1 MTRETD
7 AREDKCRK
15 RVLQESNSK
24 SNQKKQD
31 NMANITAS
39 LVNDL
44 RKRTGVGMMDCKKAL
59 VECDG
64 DMDKAIDYLREKGQK
79 LAAKRAD
86 RDASEGAVLAGV
98 SSDKTFGAV
107 IMMNCETDFVAKNE
121 DFVAFTKT
129 VLDASIAAKA
139 KSLQDVMNLQI
150 EGKSVETMV
159 IEQVAKIGEK
169 ITLSHYLPVEAAAT
183 YAYVHPGNRMASVVG
198 LSKAGYD
205 EEGHEMAMQVIAGR
219 PVALNKETVP
229 AEVIERE
236 MEVYRGQ
243 VREEGKPEDMVE
255 KIAQG
260 KLNKFFK
267 ESTLL
272 SQEYTREAKVSVEQ
286 HLKKIDKDLTVTAFQ
301 RAELGE

>member
-1 MTRETD
+1 
-7 AREDKCRK
+7 
-15 RVLQESNSK
+15 
-24 SNQKKQD
+24 
-31 NMANITAS
+31 MANITAAA
-39 LVNDL
+39 VNEL

-86 RDASEGAVLAGV
+86 RDASEGAVLALV
-98 SSDKTFGAV
+98 NADKTFAAV

-121 DFVAFTKT
+121 DFVAFTRE
-129 VLDASIAAKA
+129 VLQTAVDAKA
-139 KSLQDVMNLQI
+139 KSLEEVMALTINGL
-150 EGKSVETMV
+150 SVETMIV
-159 IEQVAKIGEK
+159 EQVAKIGEK
-169 ITLSHYLPVEAAAT
+169 ITLSHYYPIEAVAT

-205 EEGHEMAMQVIAGR
+205 EEGKEMSMQVIAGR
-219 PVALNKETVP
+219 PVALNKESVP

-243 VREEGKPEDMVE
+243 VREEGKPENMVE
-255 KIAQG
+255 KIAEG

-272 SQEYTREAKVSVEQ
+272 SQEYTREAKVSVEE
-286 HLKKIDKDLTVTAFQ
+286 HLRKIDKDLTITAFQ

>member
-1 MTRETD
+1 
-7 AREDKCRK
+7 
-15 RVLQESNSK
+15 
-24 SNQKKQD
+24 
-31 NMANITAS
+31 MANITAAA
-39 LVNDL
+39 VNEL

-86 RDASEGAVLAGV
+86 RDASEGAVLATV
-98 SSDKTFGAV
+98 NADKTFAAV

-121 DFVAFTKT
+121 DFVAFTRE
-129 VLDASIAAKA
+129 VLQTAVDAKA
-139 KSLQDVMNLQI
+139 KSLEEVMALTINGL
-150 EGKSVETMV
+150 SVETMIV
-159 IEQVAKIGEK
+159 EQVAKIGEK
-169 ITLSHYLPVEAAAT
+169 ITLSHYLPIEAAAT
-183 YAYVHPGNRMASVVG
+183 YAYIHPGNRMASVVG
-198 LSKAGYD
+198 LSKTGYD
-205 EEGHEMAMQVIAGR
+205 EEGKEMSMQVIAGR
-219 PVALNKETVP
+219 PVALNKESVP
-229 AEVIERE
+229 ADVIERE

-272 SQEYTREAKVSVEQ
+272 SQEYTREAKVSVEE
-286 HLKKIDKDLTVTAFQ
+286 HLRKIDKDLTITAFQ

>member
-1 MTRETD
+1 
-7 AREDKCRK
+7 
-15 RVLQESNSK
+15 
-24 SNQKKQD
+24 
-31 NMANITAS
+31 MANITAAA
-39 LVNDL
+39 VNEL

-86 RDASEGAVLAGV
+86 RDASEGAVLATV
-98 SSDKTFGAV
+98 NADKTFAAV

-121 DFVAFTKT
+121 DFVAFTKE
-129 VLDASIAAKA
+129 VLQTAVDAKA
-139 KSLQDVMNLQI
+139 KSLEEVMALTINGL
-150 EGKSVETMV
+150 SVETMIV
-159 IEQVAKIGEK
+159 EQVAKIGEK
-169 ITLSHYLPVEAAAT
+169 ITLSHYYPIEAVAT

-198 LSKAGYD
+198 LSKTGYD
-205 EEGHEMAMQVIAGR
+205 EEGKEMSMQVIAGR
-219 PVALNKETVP
+219 PVALNKESVP
-229 AEVIERE
+229 AEIIERE

-272 SQEYTREAKVSVEQ
+272 SQEYTREAKVSVEE

>member
-1 MTRETD
+1 
-7 AREDKCRK
+7 
-15 RVLQESNSK
+15 
-24 SNQKKQD
+24 
-31 NMANITAS
+31 MANITAS
-39 LVNDL
+39 LVNEL

-139 KSLQDVMNLQI
+139 KSLQDVMGLQI
-150 EGKSVETMV
+150 DGKSVETMV

-255 KIAQG
+255 KIAEG

-286 HLKKIDKDLTVTAFQ
+286 HLKKIDKDLTVIAFQ

>member
-1 MTRETD
+1 
-7 AREDKCRK
+7 
-15 RVLQESNSK
+15 
-24 SNQKKQD
+24 
-31 NMANITAS
+31 MANITAAA
-39 LVNDL
+39 VNEL

-86 RDASEGAVLAGV
+86 RDASEGAVLATINA
-98 SSDKTFGAV
+98 DKTFAAV

-121 DFVAFTKT
+121 DFVAFTRE
-129 VLDASIAAKA
+129 VLQTAVDAKA
-139 KSLQDVMNLQI
+139 KSLEEVMALTINGL
-150 EGKSVETMV
+150 SVETMIV
-159 IEQVAKIGEK
+159 EQVAKIGEK
-169 ITLSHYLPVEAAAT
+169 ITLSHYYPIEAVAT

-205 EEGHEMAMQVIAGR
+205 EEGKEMSMQVIAGR
-219 PVALNKETVP
+219 PVALNKESVP
-229 AEVIERE
+229 AEIIERE

-272 SQEYTREAKVSVEQ
+272 SQEYTREAKVSVEE

>member
-1 MTRETD
+1 
-7 AREDKCRK
+7 
-15 RVLQESNSK
+15 
-24 SNQKKQD
+24 
-31 NMANITAS
+31 MANITAAA
-39 LVNDL
+39 VNEL

-86 RDASEGAVLAGV
+86 RDASEGAVLATV
-98 SSDKTFGAV
+98 NADKTFAAV

-121 DFVAFTKT
+121 DFVAFTRE
-129 VLDASIAAKA
+129 VLQTAVDAKA
-139 KSLQDVMNLQI
+139 KSLEEVMALTINGL
-150 EGKSVETMV
+150 SVETMIV
-159 IEQVAKIGEK
+159 EQVAKIGEK
-169 ITLSHYLPVEAAAT
+169 ITLSHYYPIEAVAT

-198 LSKAGYD
+198 LSKTGYD
-205 EEGHEMAMQVIAGR
+205 EEGKEMSMQVIAGR
-219 PVALNKETVP
+219 PVALNKESVP
-229 AEVIERE
+229 AEIIERE

-260 KLNKFFK
+260 KLNKLFK

-272 SQEYTREAKVSVEQ
+272 SQEYTREAKVSVEE
-286 HLKKIDKDLTVTAFQ
+286 HLKKIDKDLTITAFQ

>member
-1 MTRETD
+1 
-7 AREDKCRK
+7 
-15 RVLQESNSK
+15 
-24 SNQKKQD
+24 
-31 NMANITAS
+31 MANITAAA
-39 LVNDL
+39 VNEL

-86 RDASEGAVLAGV
+86 RDASEGAVLAIV
-98 SSDKTFGAV
+98 NADKTFAAV

-121 DFVAFTKT
+121 DFVAFTRE
-129 VLDASIAAKA
+129 VLQTAVDAKA
-139 KSLQDVMNLQI
+139 KSLEEVMALTINGI
-150 EGKSVETMV
+150 SVETMIV
-159 IEQVAKIGEK
+159 EQVAKIGEK
-169 ITLSHYLPVEAAAT
+169 ITLSHYYPIEAVAT

-205 EEGHEMAMQVIAGR
+205 EEGKEMSMQVIAGR
-219 PVALNKETVP
+219 PVALNKDSVP
-229 AEVIERE
+229 AEIIERE

-272 SQEYTREAKVSVEQ
+272 SQEYTREAKVSVEE
-286 HLKKIDKDLTVTAFQ
+286 HLRKIDKDLTITAFQ

>member
-1 MTRETD
+1 
-7 AREDKCRK
+7 
-15 RVLQESNSK
+15 
-24 SNQKKQD
+24 
-31 NMANITAS
+31 MANITAAA
-39 LVNDL
+39 VNEL

-86 RDASEGAVLAGV
+86 RDASEGAVLATV
-98 SSDKTFGAV
+98 NADKTFAAV

-121 DFVAFTKT
+121 DFVAFTRE
-129 VLDASIAAKA
+129 VLQTAVDAKA
-139 KSLQDVMNLQI
+139 KSLEEVMALTINGL
-150 EGKSVETMV
+150 SVETMIV
-159 IEQVAKIGEK
+159 EQVAKIGEK
-169 ITLSHYLPVEAAAT
+169 ITLSHYYPIEAVAT

-198 LSKAGYD
+198 LSKTGYD
-205 EEGHEMAMQVIAGR
+205 EEGKEMSMQVIAGR
-219 PVALNKETVP
+219 PVALNKESVP
-229 AEVIERE
+229 AEIIERE

-272 SQEYTREAKVSVEQ
+272 SQEYTREAKVSVEE
-286 HLKKIDKDLTVTAFQ
+286 HLRKIDKDLTITAFQ

>member
-1 MTRETD
+1 
-7 AREDKCRK
+7 
-15 RVLQESNSK
+15 
-24 SNQKKQD
+24 
-31 NMANITAS
+31 MANITAAA
-39 LVNDL
+39 VNEL

-86 RDASEGAVLAGV
+86 RDASEGAVLALV
-98 SSDKTFGAV
+98 NADKTFAAV
-107 IMMNCETDFVAKNE
+107 IMMNCETDFVAKND
-121 DFVAFTKT
+121 DFVAFTRE
-129 VLDASIAAKA
+129 VLQTAVDAKA
-139 KSLQDVMNLQI
+139 KSLEEVMALTINGL
-150 EGKSVETMV
+150 SVETMIV
-159 IEQVAKIGEK
+159 EQVAKIGEK
-169 ITLSHYLPVEAAAT
+169 ITLSHYLPIEAAAT
-183 YAYVHPGNRMASVVG
+183 YAYIHPGNRMASVVG

-205 EEGHEMAMQVIAGR
+205 EEGKEMSMQVIAGR
-219 PVALNKETVP
+219 PVALNKDSVP
-229 AEVIERE
+229 AEIIERE

-272 SQEYTREAKVSVEQ
+272 SQEYTREAKVSVEE
-286 HLKKIDKDLTVTAFQ
+286 HLKKIDKDLTITAFQ

>member
-1 MTRETD
+1 
-7 AREDKCRK
+7 
-15 RVLQESNSK
+15 
-24 SNQKKQD
+24 
-31 NMANITAS
+31 MANITAS
-39 LVNDL
+39 LVNEL
-44 RKRTGVGMMDCKKAL
+44 RQRTGVGMMDCKKAL

-98 SSDKTFGAV
+98 NADKTFAAV

-129 VLDASIAAKA
+129 VLEAALAAKA
-139 KSLQDVMNLQI
+139 QTLQDVLALEI
-150 EGKSVETMV
+150 EGKNVETMIV
-159 IEQVAKIGEK
+159 EQVAKIGEK
-169 ITLSHYLPVEAAAT
+169 ITLTHYLPIEAAAT
-183 YAYVHPGNRMASVVG
+183 YSYVHPGNRMASVVG

-205 EEGHEMAMQVIAGR
+205 EEGKEMAMQVIAGR

-236 MEVYRGQ
+236 MEVYRAQ
-243 VREEGKPEDMVE
+243 VREEGKPENMVE
-255 KIAQG
+255 KIAEG

-272 SQEYTREAKVSVEQ
+272 SQEYTREAKVSVEE
-286 HLKKIDKDLTVTAFQ
+286 HLRKIDKDLTISSFQ

>member
-1 MTRETD
+1 
-7 AREDKCRK
+7 
-15 RVLQESNSK
+15 
-24 SNQKKQD
+24 
-31 NMANITAS
+31 MANITAS
-39 LVNDL
+39 LVNEL
-44 RKRTGVGMMDCKKAL
+44 RQRTGVGMMDCKKAL

-98 SSDKTFGAV
+98 NADKTFAAV

-121 DFVAFTKT
+121 DSVAFTKT
-129 VLDASIAAKA
+129 VLDAALAAKA
-139 KSLQDVMNLQI
+139 QTLQDVLALEI
-150 EGKSVETMV
+150 EGKNVETMIV
-159 IEQVAKIGEK
+159 EQVAKIGEK
-169 ITLSHYLPVEAAAT
+169 ITLTHYLPIEAAAT
-183 YAYVHPGNRMASVVG
+183 YSYVHPGNRMASVVG

-205 EEGHEMAMQVIAGR
+205 EEGKEMAMQVIAGR

-236 MEVYRGQ
+236 MEVYRAQ
-243 VREEGKPEDMVE
+243 VREEGKPENMVE
-255 KIAQG
+255 KIAEG

-272 SQEYTREAKVSVEQ
+272 SQEYTREAKVSVEE
-286 HLKKIDKDLTVTAFQ
+286 HLRKIDKDLTISSFQ

>member
-1 MTRETD
+1 
-7 AREDKCRK
+7 
-15 RVLQESNSK
+15 
-24 SNQKKQD
+24 
-31 NMANITAS
+31 MANITAAA
-39 LVNDL
+39 VNEL

-86 RDASEGAVLAGV
+86 RDASEGAVLATV
-98 SSDKTFGAV
+98 NADKTFAAV

-121 DFVAFTKT
+121 DFVAFTRE
-129 VLDASIAAKA
+129 VLQTAVDAKA
-139 KSLQDVMNLQI
+139 KSLEEVMALTINGL
-150 EGKSVETMV
+150 SVETMIV
-159 IEQVAKIGEK
+159 EQVAKIGEK
-169 ITLSHYLPVEAAAT
+169 ITLSHYYPIEAVAT

-198 LSKAGYD
+198 LSKTGYD
-205 EEGHEMAMQVIAGR
+205 EEGKEMSMQVIAGR
-219 PVALNKETVP
+219 PVALNKESVP
-229 AEVIERE
+229 AEIIERE

-272 SQEYTREAKVSVEQ
+272 SQEYTREAKVSVEE

>member
-1 MTRETD
+1 
-7 AREDKCRK
+7 
-15 RVLQESNSK
+15 
-24 SNQKKQD
+24 
-31 NMANITAS
+31 MANITAAA
-39 LVNDL
+39 VNEL

-86 RDASEGAVLAGV
+86 RDASEGAVLAV
-98 SSDKTFGAV
+98 VNEDKTFAAV

-121 DFVAFTKT
+121 DFVAFTRE
-129 VLDASIAAKA
+129 VLTAAVAAKA
-139 KSLQDVMNLQI
+139 KSLEEVMALTINGL
-150 EGKSVETMV
+150 SVETMIV
-159 IEQVAKIGEK
+159 EQVAKIGEK
-169 ITLSHYLPVEAAAT
+169 ITLSHYLPIEAAAT

-205 EEGHEMAMQVIAGR
+205 EEGKEMSMQVIAGR
-219 PVALNKETVP
+219 PVALNKESVP

-243 VREEGKPEDMVE
+243 VREEGKPENLVE
-255 KIAQG
+255 KIAEG

-272 SQEYTREAKVSVEQ
+272 SQEYTREAKVSVEE
-286 HLKKIDKDLTVTAFQ
+286 HLRKIDKDLTITAFQ

>member
-1 MTRETD
+1 
-7 AREDKCRK
+7 
-15 RVLQESNSK
+15 
-24 SNQKKQD
+24 
-31 NMANITAS
+31 MANITAS
-39 LVNDL
+39 LVNEL
-44 RKRTGVGMMDCKKAL
+44 RQRTGVGMMDCKKAL

-98 SSDKTFGAV
+98 NADKTFAAV

-129 VLDASIAAKA
+129 VLDAALAAKVQT
-139 KSLQDVMNLQI
+139 LQDVLALEI
-150 EGKSVETMV
+150 EGKNVETMIV
-159 IEQVAKIGEK
+159 EQVAKIGEK
-169 ITLSHYLPVEAAAT
+169 ITLTHYLPIEAAAT
-183 YAYVHPGNRMASVVG
+183 YSYVHPGNRMASVVG

-205 EEGHEMAMQVIAGR
+205 EEGKEMAMQVIAGR

-236 MEVYRGQ
+236 MEVYRAQ
-243 VREEGKPEDMVE
+243 VREEGKPENMVE
-255 KIAQG
+255 KIALG

-267 ESTLL
+267 EQTLEDQTFVKDGKI
-272 SQEYTREAKVSVEQ
+272 SVAEYLKSVDAEV
-286 HLKKIDKDLTVTAFQ
+286 KITGFFRFSLND
-301 RAELGE
+301 

>member
-1 MTRETD
+1 
-7 AREDKCRK
+7 
-15 RVLQESNSK
+15 
-24 SNQKKQD
+24 
-31 NMANITAS
+31 MANITAAA
-39 LVNDL
+39 VNEL

-86 RDASEGAVLAGV
+86 RDASEGAVLATV
-98 SSDKTFGAV
+98 NADKTFAAV

-121 DFVAFTKT
+121 DFVAFTRE
-129 VLDASIAAKA
+129 VLQTAVDAKA
-139 KSLQDVMNLQI
+139 KSLEEVMALTINGI
-150 EGKSVETMV
+150 SVETMIV
-159 IEQVAKIGEK
+159 EQVAKIGEK
-169 ITLSHYLPVEAAAT
+169 ITLSHYYPIEAVAT

-205 EEGHEMAMQVIAGR
+205 EEGKEMSMQVIAGR
-219 PVALNKETVP
+219 PVALNKESVP
-229 AEVIERE
+229 VEIIERE

-272 SQEYTREAKVSVEQ
+272 SQEYTREAKVSVEE

>member
-1 MTRETD
+1 
-7 AREDKCRK
+7 
-15 RVLQESNSK
+15 
-24 SNQKKQD
+24 
-31 NMANITAS
+31 MANITAAA
-39 LVNDL
+39 VNEL

-86 RDASEGAVLAGV
+86 RDASEGAVLALV
-98 SSDKTFGAV
+98 NADKTFAAV
-107 IMMNCETDFVAKNE
+107 IMMNCETDFVAKND
-121 DFVAFTKT
+121 DFVAFTRD
-129 VLDASIAAKA
+129 VLQTAVDAKA
-139 KSLQDVMNLQI
+139 KSLEEVMALTINGL
-150 EGKSVETMV
+150 SVETMIV
-159 IEQVAKIGEK
+159 EQVAKIGEK
-169 ITLSHYLPVEAAAT
+169 ITLSHYYPIEAVAT

-205 EEGHEMAMQVIAGR
+205 EEGKEMSMQVIAGR
-219 PVALNKETVP
+219 PVALNKESVP
-229 AEVIERE
+229 AEIIERE

-272 SQEYTREAKVSVEQ
+272 SQEYTREAKVSVEE
-286 HLKKIDKDLTVTAFQ
+286 HLRKIDKDLTITAFQ

>member
-1 MTRETD
+1 
-7 AREDKCRK
+7 
-15 RVLQESNSK
+15 
-24 SNQKKQD
+24 
-31 NMANITAS
+31 MANITAAA
-39 LVNDL
+39 VNEL

-86 RDASEGAVLAGV
+86 RDASEGAVLATV
-98 SSDKTFGAV
+98 NADKTFAAV

-121 DFVAFTKT
+121 DFVAFTKE
-129 VLDASIAAKA
+129 VLQTAVDAKA
-139 KSLQDVMNLQI
+139 KTMEEVMALTIN
-150 EGKSVETMV
+150 GVSVETMI

-169 ITLSHYLPVEAAAT
+169 ITLSHYLPIEAVAT

-205 EEGHEMAMQVIAGR
+205 EEGKEMSMQVIAGR
-219 PVALNKETVP
+219 PVALNKESVP
-229 AEVIERE
+229 ADVIERE

-243 VREEGKPEDMVE
+243 VREEGKPENMVE
-255 KIAQG
+255 KIAEG

-272 SQEYTREAKVSVEQ
+272 SQEYTREAKVSVEE
-286 HLKKIDKDLTVTAFQ
+286 HLRKIDKDLTITSFQ

>member
-1 MTRETD
+1 
-7 AREDKCRK
+7 
-15 RVLQESNSK
+15 
-24 SNQKKQD
+24 
-31 NMANITAS
+31 MANITAAA
-39 LVNDL
+39 VNEL

-86 RDASEGAVLAGV
+86 RAASEGAVLATV
-98 SSDKTFGAV
+98 NADKTFAAV

-121 DFVAFTKT
+121 DFVAFTRE
-129 VLDASIAAKA
+129 VLQTAVDAKA
-139 KSLQDVMNLQI
+139 KSLEEVMALTINGL
-150 EGKSVETMV
+150 SVETMIV
-159 IEQVAKIGEK
+159 EQVAKIGEK
-169 ITLSHYLPVEAAAT
+169 ITLSHYYPIEAVAT

-205 EEGHEMAMQVIAGR
+205 EEGKEMSMQVIAGR
-219 PVALNKETVP
+219 PVALNKESVP
-229 AEVIERE
+229 AEIIERE

-272 SQEYTREAKVSVEQ
+272 SQEYTREAKVSVEE

>member
-1 MTRETD
+1 
-7 AREDKCRK
+7 
-15 RVLQESNSK
+15 
-24 SNQKKQD
+24 
-31 NMANITAS
+31 MANITAAA
-39 LVNDL
+39 VNEL

-86 RDASEGAVLAGV
+86 RDASEGAVLALV
-98 SSDKTFGAV
+98 NADKTFAAV
-107 IMMNCETDFVAKNE
+107 IMMNCETDFVAKND
-121 DFVAFTKT
+121 DFVAFTRE
-129 VLDASIAAKA
+129 VLQTAVDAKA
-139 KSLQDVMNLQI
+139 KSLEEVMALTINGL
-150 EGKSVETMV
+150 SVETMIV
-159 IEQVAKIGEK
+159 EQVAKIGEK
-169 ITLSHYLPVEAAAT
+169 ITLSHYLPIEAAAT
-183 YAYVHPGNRMASVVG
+183 YAYIHPGNRMASVVG

-205 EEGHEMAMQVIAGR
+205 EEGKEMSMQVIAGR
-219 PVALNKETVP
+219 PVALNKDSVP
-229 AEVIERE
+229 AEIIERE

-272 SQEYTREAKVSVEQ
+272 SQEYTREAKVSVEE
-286 HLKKIDKDLTVTAFQ
+286 HLRKIDKDLTITAFQ

>member
-1 MTRETD
+1 
-7 AREDKCRK
+7 
-15 RVLQESNSK
+15 
-24 SNQKKQD
+24 
-31 NMANITAS
+31 MANITAAA
-39 LVNDL
+39 VNEL

-86 RDASEGAVLAGV
+86 RDASEGAVLATV
-98 SSDKTFGAV
+98 NADKTFAAV

-121 DFVAFTKT
+121 DFVAFTRE
-129 VLDASIAAKA
+129 VLQTAVDAKA
-139 KSLQDVMNLQI
+139 KSLEEVMALTINGL
-150 EGKSVETMV
+150 SVETMIV
-159 IEQVAKIGEK
+159 EQVAKIGEK
-169 ITLSHYLPVEAAAT
+169 ITLSHYYPIEAVAT

-205 EEGHEMAMQVIAGR
+205 EEGKEMSMQVIAGR
-219 PVALNKETVP
+219 PVALNKESVP
-229 AEVIERE
+229 AEIIERE
-236 MEVYRGQ
+236 MEAYRGQ

-272 SQEYTREAKVSVEQ
+272 SQEYTREAKVSVEE
-286 HLKKIDKDLTVTAFQ
+286 HLKKIDKDLTITAFQ

>member
-1 MTRETD
+1 
-7 AREDKCRK
+7 
-15 RVLQESNSK
+15 
-24 SNQKKQD
+24 
-31 NMANITAS
+31 MANITAAA
-39 LVNDL
+39 VNEL

-86 RDASEGAVLAGV
+86 RDASEGAVLATV
-98 SSDKTFGAV
+98 NADKTFAAV

-121 DFVAFTKT
+121 DFVAFTRE
-129 VLDASIAAKA
+129 VLQKAVDAKA
-139 KSLQDVMNLQI
+139 KSLEEVMALTINGL
-150 EGKSVETMV
+150 SVETMIV
-159 IEQVAKIGEK
+159 EQVAKIGEK
-169 ITLSHYLPVEAAAT
+169 ITLSHYYPIEAVAT

-198 LSKAGYD
+198 LSKTGYD
-205 EEGHEMAMQVIAGR
+205 EEGKEMSMQVIAGR
-219 PVALNKETVP
+219 PVALNKESVP
-229 AEVIERE
+229 AEIIERE

-272 SQEYTREAKVSVEQ
+272 SQEYTREAKVSVEE
-286 HLKKIDKDLTVTAFQ
+286 HLKKIDKDLTITAFQ

>member
-1 MTRETD
+1 
-7 AREDKCRK
+7 
-15 RVLQESNSK
+15 
-24 SNQKKQD
+24 
-31 NMANITAS
+31 MANITAS

-98 SSDKTFGAV
+98 SSDKTIGAV

>member
-1 MTRETD
+1 
-7 AREDKCRK
+7 
-15 RVLQESNSK
+15 
-24 SNQKKQD
+24 
-31 NMANITAS
+31 MANITAA
-39 LVNDL
+39 LVNEL

-86 RDASEGAVLAGV
+86 RDASEGAVLAAV
-98 SSDKTFGAV
+98 NQDKTFAAV

-121 DFVAFTKT
+121 DFVAFSRSILEAAVASKVKT
-129 VLDASIAAKA
+129 LEE
-139 KSLQDVMNLQI
+139 VMALTI
-150 EGKSVETMV
+150 EGKSVETMI

-169 ITLSHYLPVEAAAT
+169 ITLTHYLPVEAVAT
-183 YAYVHPGNRMASVVG
+183 YAYIHPGNRMASVVG
-198 LSKAGYD
+198 MSKTGYD
-205 EEGHEMAMQVIAGR
+205 DEGKEMAMQVIAGR
-219 PVALNKETVP
+219 PVALTKDTVP

-243 VREEGKPEDMVE
+243 VREEGKPENMVE
-255 KIAQG
+255 KIAEG

-272 SQEYTREAKVSVEQ
+272 SQEYTREAKVSVEE
-286 HLKKIDKDLTVTAFQ
+286 HLKKIDKDLTVTSFQ
-301 RAELGE
+301 RLELGE